1 MKNNT
6 SNESRN
12 WTLTIHEKNMEKAG
26 LTEEQRQDYPYLLNF
41 YLNLW
46 KNSGKNRTGCFT
58 ACISANGLFH
68 IHGAISGEKTTS
80 KAVSKLFFDSHVEP
94 CKGGMKNLLKYIKK
108 EPPYDEKGEEV
119 KCIIGE
125 SNIKTSQGK
134 RTDLETIDELLDNGF
149 TPREIMNLN
158 IRYRNNEKIIKN
170 AYIDKKLKEAP
181 IKKQMHREW
190 HVGESGSGKS
200 YCYERL
206 CKKHNR
212 DEIYLS
218 GYTSNGWLD
227 SYMERGAPS
236 ILFIDE
242 LKPSGINWQELLT
255 TLDIYTD
262 RPIHARY
269 QDVYPLWTTV
279 VITSVFP
286 PEEYYRYAVKQE
298 QMNVEESKQLLRRLD
313 TIVYH
318 YIEDGVYKEFSI
330 PASEYKDYDDLKRRA
345 KEEGGKTVTRLES
358 ES

>member
-1 MKNNT
+1 MNNKR

-12 WTLTIHEKNMEKAG
+12 WTITIHKKNMEKAG
-26 LTEEQRQDYPYLLNF
+26 LTEEQIQDYPYLLNYF
-41 YLNLW
+41 LNLW
-46 KNSGKNRTGCFT
+46 KNSGKDRTGCFT

-80 KAVSKLFFDSHVEP
+80 NAVSKLFFDSHVEP

-108 EPPYDEKGEEV
+108 EPPYDEKGEIV

-125 SNIKTSQGK
+125 NNIKSSQGK
-134 RTDLETIDELLDNGF
+134 RTDLDTIEELLFNGY

-158 IRYRNNEKIIKN
+158 IRYRNSERIINN
-170 AYIDKKLKEAP
+170 AYIAKRLATAP

-190 HVGESGSGKS
+190 HVGESGCGKS

-206 CKKHNR
+206 CQQFNR

-218 GYTSNGWLD
+218 GYTSKGWLD
-227 SYMERGAPS
+227 SYIERGAPS

-242 LKPSGINWQELLT
+242 LKPSGINWQEMLT
-255 TLDIYTD
+255 ILDIYTD
-262 RPIHARY
+262 RPIYARY
-269 QDVYPLWTTV
+269 QNVYPLWTMV

-298 QMNVEESKQLLRRLD
+298 QMNVEELNQLLRRID

-345 KEEGGKTVTRLES
+345 KEEGGKTVTRVEAES
-358 ES
+358 